1 MMKKINGEV
10 LLQMILIAVIDA
22 FLVGLLVTGKVKNYI
37 HPRLILYLW
46 FAVGALAVIAL
57 LMIPVMLQPRHK
69 VSLFPYLIFVFPL
82 LTGFILPPTT
92 DMAQVA
98 GIGTGKAIS
107 SPGLSEQAPQNLQDT
122 VSQLTFPEQE
132 ASQSSSSAPESG
144 ESAEKVDVPDGVTLI
159 TDDEYLDWYMDVYE
173 NPEKYEGKQYKIKG
187 TVFRMDGF
195 ADNEFV
201 PARMAMVCCAADLA
215 AAGFLCRADDAKK
228 WNDGDWIWVTA
239 TIKVEFEK
247 NMGETMPILYP
258 SSIEPAEKPKEEWV
272 YPTY

>member
-1 MMKKINGEV
+1 MKKINTEI
-10 LLQMILIAVIDA
+10 LLQIILITVIDA

-57 LMIPVMLQPRHK
+57 LLIPVMLQPRHK
-69 VSLFPYLIFVFPL
+69 VNLFPYLIFVFPL

-98 GIGTGKAIS
+98 GIGSGKALS
-107 SPGLSEQAPQNLQDT
+107 STAEFSGQGTQNLQDT
-122 VSQLTFPEQE
+122 ASRLTIPERQT
-132 ASQSSSSAPESG
+132 SQSSSSNSESGDTAEEVSAPE
-144 ESAEKVDVPDGVTLI
+144 GVTLI
-159 TDDEYLDWYMDVYE
+159 GDDDYLDWYMDVYE

-215 AAGFLCRADDAKK
+215 AAGFLCRSDDAKK
-228 WNDGDWIWVTA
+228 WNDGDWVWVTA

-247 NMGETMPILYP
+247 NMGTTMPVLYP